1 MDLDYH
7 ALAPEMVVAATILV
21 VLGLDVAL
29 PRSRKYWT
37 AFAGVLG
44 LALAAVPLV
53 TLAFGGGP
61 GSRSLLGGAYVVDDF
76 ALVLKA
82 VFIVGGYLVLLM
94 SVSYIEGDRY
104 YQGEYYLLLLTS
116 ILGSLIM
123 ASSRDLITI
132 FVGLELVTGPL
143 FLLAGWRK
151 GDARSNE
158 ASLKFFIL
166 GVLSTAILLYGM
178 SFLYGLTGSVT
189 FEGIRTAGADLLD
202 SGAFRLAVLFTLVG
216 FGFKITAV
224 PFHFWAPDTYEGAPT
239 PVTAYLSVGSKV
251 AGFVGLLLLCYKA
264 FPSVTEIWGPAL
276 WVLAALS
283 MTLGN
288 LTALRQDNIVR
299 MLAYS
304 SIAQGGFILVPFAA
318 AAVTNDPQVIQE
330 AASAT
335 IVYVIIYAFMEP
347 GRLRGGYS
355 GRPPYRHGHDRRL
368 GRNVALRTPHSD
380 PGRHLLLLPGRDPAP
395 GRLVRQVR
403 HVPRHPPPRQPVVH
417 GPGGDSCGQRGDRPR
432 VLRKGRQ
439 DHVDGP
445 PPRGQPRPGTAD
457 PPAERFPGPGPRHLR
472 SLRDRG
478 RSPALPA
485 GGRLRRRGQSHH
497 RRHLTIHLR
506 RALPG
511 NAPP

>member
-1 MDLDYH
+1 MVLDYH
-7 ALAPEMVVAATILV
+7 ALAPEIVVATTILA
-21 VLGLDVAL
+21 VLGLDVVV

-37 AFAGVLG
+37 AFAGTLG
-44 LALAAVPLV
+44 LALAAIPLV

-61 GSRSLLGGAYVVDDF
+61 ETRSMLGGAYVVDGF

-82 VFIVGGYLVLLM
+82 VFIIGGYLVLLI
-94 SVSYIEGDRY
+94 SVSYIESDRY
-104 YQGEYYLLLLTS
+104 YQGEYYLLMLIS
-116 ILGSLIM
+116 ILGSLVM
-123 ASSRDLITI
+123 ASSRDLITV

-158 ASLKFFIL
+158 ASLKFFVL

-189 FEGIRTAGADLLD
+189 FEGIRAAGAGLAD

-239 PVTAYLSVGSKV
+239 PVTAYLSVGSKT
-251 AGFVGLLLLCYKA
+251 AGFVGLLLLCYQA

-288 LTALRQDNIVR
+288 VVALRQDNLVR

-318 AAVTNDPQVIQE
+318 AAVTNDPGIIQE

-335 IVYVIIYAFMEP
+335 IVYLIIYAFMNL
-347 GRLRGGYS
+347 GAFAVVIAAA
-355 GRPPYRHGHDRRL
+355 RRT
-368 GRNVALRTPHSD
+368 GTVM
-380 PGRHLLLLPGRDPAP
+380 
-395 GRLVRQVR
+395 
-403 HVPRHPPPRQPVVH
+403 
-417 GPGGDSCGQRGDRPR
+417 
-432 VLRKGRQ
+432 
-439 DHVDGP
+439 VDGWAGMWRYSPRLATLGAIFFFSLAGIP
-445 PPRGQPRPGTAD
+445 PLAGWYAKFAMFLAILRPAD
-457 PPAERFPGPGPRHLR
+457 PWTTGLAVVAAVNAVIALFYYARVGKTMWMDP
-472 SLRDRG
+472 
-478 RSPALPA
+478 LPA
-485 GGRLRRRGQSHH
+485 DGPDAVRLARP
-497 RRHLTIHLR
+497 LTGSL
-506 RALPG
+506 ALALGITVLFVLVAGVLPSQLAG
-511 NAPP
+511 VFAEAAKVVTLGV

>member
-7 ALAPEMVVAATILV
+7 ALAPEIAVAAAILA

-29 PRSRKYWT
+29 PRRRKYWT
-37 AFAGVLG
+37 AFAGVVG
-44 LALAAVPLV
+44 LALAAVPLA

-61 GSRSLLGGAYVVDDF
+61 GARSLLGGAYVVDDF
-76 ALVLKA
+76 ALVMKA

-123 ASSRDLITI
+123 ASSRDLITL

-166 GVLSTAILLYGM
+166 GVLSTAVLLYGM

-189 FEGIRTAGADLLD
+189 FEGIRTAGAGLADT
-202 SGAFRLAVLFTLVG
+202 GAFRLAVLFTLVG
-216 FGFKITAV
+216 FGFKITAA

-239 PVTAYLSVGSKV
+239 PVTAYLSVGSKA
-251 AGFVGLLLLCYKA
+251 AGFAGLLLLCYQA

-276 WVLAALS
+276 WVLAVLS

-318 AAVTNDPQVIQE
+318 AAVTDDPRVIQE

-335 IVYVIIYAFMEP
+335 IVYVIIYAFMNLGAFGVVIAAVRRTGTAMIDGWAGMRRYAP
-347 GRLRGGYS
+347 RLAVLGAVFFFSLAGIPPLAGWYAKFAMFLAVLRPADPWTVGLAAAAAVNAVIALVYYARVAKIMWMDPLPEGAGG
-355 GRPPYRHGHDRRL
+355 
-368 GRNVALRTPHSD
+368 AAA
-380 PGRHLLLLPGRDPAP
+380 PAP
-395 GRLVRQVR
+395 SLGGALALALGITAVFVAAAGVLPFQLAGVFAEAAK
-403 HVPRHPPPRQPVVH
+403 VV
-417 GPGGDSCGQRGDRPR
+417 
-432 VLRKGRQ
+432 
-439 DHVDGP
+439 
-445 PPRGQPRPGTAD
+445 TA
-457 PPAERFPGPGPRHLR
+457 GV
-472 SLRDRG
+472 
-478 RSPALPA
+478 
-485 GGRLRRRGQSHH
+485 
-497 RRHLTIHLR
+497 
-506 RALPG
+506 
-511 NAPP
+511 